1 MKLINN
7 NYYKLNNIYKHYNNK
22 IDYIFNIL
30 LCNNKINIITF
41 FFNLII
47 FKMFNIVNIV
57 VHHQ

>member
-22 IDYIFNIL
+22 IDY
-30 LCNNKINIITF
+30 NKINIITF

-47 FKMFNIVNIV
+47 FKMFNIVNIIILN
-57 VHHQ
+57 